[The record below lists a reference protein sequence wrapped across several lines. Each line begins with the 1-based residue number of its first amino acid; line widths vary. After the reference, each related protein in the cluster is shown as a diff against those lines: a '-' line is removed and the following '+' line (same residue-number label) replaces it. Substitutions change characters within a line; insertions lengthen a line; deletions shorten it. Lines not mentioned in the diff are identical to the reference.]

1 MRKKQLIAGI
11 DVGTTKIC
19 SVIGRLQ
26 NGGLQ
31 LLGAG
36 THPSKGLKQGIVVNL
51 SETIASIKTSLS
63 LAEEVSEMEVDSAYV
78 GIGGSYLRG
87 VNRIG
92 TTEVR
97 GKGGEINGDD
107 VSRVV
112 SSATQ
117 VKIPDNYEV
126 IHVLTQDFQVDD
138 QQGVDNPMGMCGQQ
152 LAVKLHVVL
161 NASAVVQNIVNAI
174 NRADLVV
181 DGVVMQQLASAEA
194 ILSEDEKDMGVV
206 VVDIGGGT
214 TDVAIYDRGCI
225 WHSQVL
231 PLGGSLITKDLALG
245 LKAPIEDAEQI
256 KKQAGCVYPESV
268 PSEEFVEVSEV
279 GTRRRRTVSRRQLC
293 RIVQAR
299 CDELLESIAGIT
311 EGLGVRREL
320 LTGVV
325 LTGGG
330 SLLSGLAERTEQ
342 ILGMPV
348 RIGYPMNVVP
358 SDSPYFDPAYSTALG
373 ILEYARTTQSKD
385 IPPLPRGQI
394 TRSTRGQRVKK
405 WILEKIG

>member
-87 VNRIG
+87 VNRID